1 MTLKE
6 TIKTEN
12 LFVHGQSVEADVWNR
27 LLNKHCKQS
36 RMDTTCDSKSNSLER
51 FERIRLRQLF
61 LKLFVNCFQ
70 NACYDIGNHSRGY
83 MST

>member
-1 MTLKE
+1 
-6 TIKTEN
+6 
-12 LFVHGQSVEADVWNR
+12 
-27 LLNKHCKQS
+27 
-36 RMDTTCDSKSNSLER
+36 MDTTCDSKSNSLER

-61 LKLFVNCFQ
+61 LKLFLYCFQ